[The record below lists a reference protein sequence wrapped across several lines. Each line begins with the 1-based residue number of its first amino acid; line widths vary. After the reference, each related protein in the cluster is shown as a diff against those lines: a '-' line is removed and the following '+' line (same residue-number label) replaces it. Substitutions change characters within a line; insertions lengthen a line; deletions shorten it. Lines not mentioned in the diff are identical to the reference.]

1 MHFYRRHLPH
11 LELPDVDYFLT
22 FRLAG
27 SLPTPV
33 ARQSVIELQGRAQ
46 VRLSTKPGRAPQLP
60 TPTYRLHRIRNFEQ
74 IVHPGAPGPRWL
86 ADPEVASIVK
96 EALHYRD
103 GKQFTLYA
111 YSIMSNHVHIA
122 CHTGVLG
129 SSGIPM
135 TELLASFKWYT
146 ALKCN
151 KVLRRSGAFWLQES
165 YDHVIRS
172 GPELQRTIR
181 YIINNPIKA
190 GLARKWQDWRWT
202 YCRADMM
209 PGDGR

>member
-1 MHFYRRHLPH
+1 MRFYRRHLPH

-33 ARQSVIELQGRAQ
+33 ARRSIIELQGKAEVSR
-46 VRLSTKPGRAPQLP
+46 SKTPGRAPQLP
-60 TPTYRLHRIRNFEQ
+60 TPSYRLHRIRNFQQ

-86 ADPEVASIVK
+86 ANPEVASIVK

-103 GKQFTLYA
+103 GSQFTLYA
-111 YSIMSNHVHIA
+111 FCIMPNHIHIA
-122 CHTGVLG
+122 CHTGVRD
-129 SSGIPM
+129 SSPM
-135 TELLASFKWYT
+135 PIIDLLANFKWYT

-151 KVLRRSGAFWLQES
+151 KVLHRSGAFWLQEG

-172 GPELQRTIR
+172 GPELHQTVR
-181 YIINNPIKA
+181 YIVFNPVKA
-190 GLARKWQDWRWT
+190 GLARRWQDWRWT
-202 YCRADMM
+202 YCRADMV
-209 PGDGR
+209 PNRW